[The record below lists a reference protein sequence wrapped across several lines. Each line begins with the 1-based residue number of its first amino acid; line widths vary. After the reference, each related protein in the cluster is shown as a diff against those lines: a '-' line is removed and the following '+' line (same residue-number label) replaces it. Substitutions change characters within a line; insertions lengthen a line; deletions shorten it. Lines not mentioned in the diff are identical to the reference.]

1 MKVTFYGR
9 IIAAAIAICHLKT
22 IAGEQGKC
30 WVKGKKVTLI
40 SCPVN

>member
-1 MKVTFYGR
+1 MKVTFDGR
-9 IIAAAIAICHLKT
+9 I

-30 WVKGKKVTLI
+30 WIACLDCQDFSQGKKVTLI